1 MTTAMQCN
9 AWGRNEKTESFTA
22 SSFYEL
28 QDKIKAQSSGA
39 WGAPPSISRRWICSR
54 RTIILRDSETCETPT
69 AFTISSLSADLS
81 RFHPDTVVYFAILYK
96 QGRDQ
101 FSAGSINNVWL
112 FQLLQRSGW
121 DVDWF
126 ETDVDLKVHGFSI
139 VVNDSTVLPPA
150 GLKLAQILARH
161 SIMIK
166 WRQSPAVVS
175 WTNDWCIY
183 VGC

>member
-1 MTTAMQCN
+1 MLGEEMKKLKVLLQARFMNC
-9 AWGRNEKTESFTA
+9 KTRLKLKVLVPVVLLLVLVVGG
-22 SSFYEL
+22 YV
-28 QDKIKAQSSGA
+28 
-39 WGAPPSISRRWICSR
+39 SR
-54 RTIILRDSETCETPT
+54 RTIILRDSETCEAPT

-96 QGRDQ
+96 QGRDR
-101 FSAGSINNVWL
+101 FSAGSINNVLL

-166 WRQSPAVVS
+166 WRQSPAMVS

>member
-1 MTTAMQCN
+1 MPLVLLVVLVVVVLVVGGYA
-9 AWGRNEKTESFTA
+9 
-22 SSFYEL
+22 
-28 QDKIKAQSSGA
+28 
-39 WGAPPSISRRWICSR
+39 SR
-54 RTIILRDSETCETPT
+54 RTIILRDSETCESPT
-69 AFTISSLSADLS
+69 ALTISSLSADLS
-81 RFHPDTVVYFAILYK
+81 RFPPDTVVYFAVFYK
-96 QGRDQ
+96 QGRDRL
-101 FSAGSINNVWL
+101 SAGSISNVWL

-166 WRQSPAVVS
+166 WRQSPSMVS
-175 WTNDWCIY
+175 WTNDWCITSG
-183 VGC
+183 VNGAKPPSWRKRSGLRIRRLGDDWLDRSRTTS

>member
-1 MTTAMQCN
+1 M
-9 AWGRNEKTESFTA
+9 
-22 SSFYEL
+22 L
-28 QDKIKAQSSGA
+28 
-39 WGAPPSISRRWICSR
+39 
-54 RTIILRDSETCETPT
+54 
-69 AFTISSLSADLS
+69 ADLS
-81 RFHPDTVVYFAILYK
+81 RFHPDSVVKFAVFYK
-96 QGRDQ
+96 QGRDRL
-101 FSAGSINNVWL
+101 SAGSINNVWL

-126 ETDVDLKVHGFSI
+126 ETDVDLKVHGFCI

-150 GLKLAQILARH
+150 GLKLAQVLARH

-166 WRQSPAVVS
+166 WRQSPGMVS